1 MQAHINAMTRGDEFV
16 MESFAT
22 FDKISVL
29 IHELIT
35 SRVWK
40 TYVFPKLLRKIA
52 KETNG
57 LRGYLTMYHEL
68 VCVNLLEVML
78 YHSTAVEEAEAFM
91 IDLIDYCYKRLVWL
105 T

>member
-1 MQAHINAMTRGDEFV
+1 MTRGDEFV

-40 TYVFPKLLRKIA
+40 TYMFPKLIKKIV
-52 KETNG
+52 KCKHG
-57 LRGYLTMYHEL
+57 LRGYLTLYHEL
-68 VCVNLLEVML
+68 VCCNLLEVML
-78 YHSTAVEEAEAFM
+78 YHSTAVEEAETFM

>member
-1 MQAHINAMTRGDEFV
+1 MTRGDEFV

-40 TYVFPKLLRKIA
+40 TYMFPKLIKKIV
-52 KETNG
+52 ETG
-57 LRGYLTMYHEL
+57 
-68 VCVNLLEVML
+68 
-78 YHSTAVEEAEAFM
+78 
-91 IDLIDYCYKRLVWL
+91 
-105 T
+105 